1 MDIDRAAHGLYSLRL
16 IRKHAPAH
24 CRRCGTTL
32 ETAYHE
38 DRLYSVACPDCKT
51 VTLVK
56 ARNPAAAAQI
66 VGNACPTVPLVMAP
80 AGQYSEETLR
90 ALERMGD
97 QVHSE
102 EG

>member
-16 IRKHAPAH
+16 LRRPAAAY

-38 DRLYSVACPDCKT
+38 ERLYSVACPDCKT

-56 ARNPAAAAQI
+56 ARNPTAAARI
-66 VGNACPTVPLVMAP
+66 VGEPMP
-80 AGQYSEETLR
+80 R
-90 ALERMGD
+90 R
-97 QVHSE
+97 
-102 EG
+102 EGWPNVE

>member
-16 IRKHAPAH
+16 IRRPAPAY

-38 DRLYSVACPDCKT
+38 ERLYSVACPDCKT

-56 ARNPAAAAQI
+56 ARDPAGAAQI
-66 VGNACPTVPLVMAP
+66 VGEPMP
-80 AGQYSEETLR
+80 QR
-90 ALERMGD
+90 
-97 QVHSE
+97 